1 MLAYPS
7 FEGENKE
14 CRENFEKFEKFESS
28 CNILGEKEN
37 KCREEKEFGF
47 YKLGGQSGAWHPH
60 QALFCPSI
68 FFGQL
73 FNCPFVI

>member
-47 YKLGGQSGAWHPH
+47 YKLGG
-60 QALFCPSI
+60 
-68 FFGQL
+68 
-73 FNCPFVI
+73 